1 MRKILMTLAGA
12 ALLILVPGP
21 NANAMW
27 THWQQGPGVYRYTQ
41 NFTVQRVGRDTF
53 WASQFNFVEN
63 PAGGGYVGVQNNGYA
78 FSFGNTDMAIFS
90 LWDAIR
96 AEPGEGAVCGA
107 FGGEGE
113 GLSCRA
119 PISLQDGSRFMVRV
133 HQVGPNSKTDNTTEY
148 GASVINL
155 DTNERRFLGKI
166 TVKGEVNMTAPNN
179 FIEYFGPEKE
189 CMERPLAIATFN
201 APGVSYVNDKRLV
214 VLKNIG
220 TSIPS
225 CSKEQAS
232 SGRLRITIST
242 GSLET
247 DN

>member
-1 MRKILMTLAGA
+1 MRKLLTALAGA
-12 ALLILVPGP
+12 ALLISAPGS
-21 NANAMW
+21 NATAMW
-27 THWQQGPGVYRYTQ
+27 THWQQGPGIYRYTQ
-41 NFTVQRVGRDTF
+41 NFTVEKVGRDTF

-90 LWDAIR
+90 LWDAIH

-133 HQVGPNSKTDNTTEY
+133 SATGTNSKTDNTTEY
-148 GASVINL
+148 SASVFNL

-179 FIEYFGPEKE
+179 FIEYFGPQKD
-189 CMERPLAIATFN
+189 CMDRPLAIATFK
-201 APGVSYVNDKRLV
+201 APRVSYANEKRFV
-214 VLKNIG
+214 VLENIG
-220 TSIPS
+220 TSIPN
-225 CSKEQAS
+225 CSKELAR

-242 GSLET
+242 GDLEV
-247 DN
+247 DS